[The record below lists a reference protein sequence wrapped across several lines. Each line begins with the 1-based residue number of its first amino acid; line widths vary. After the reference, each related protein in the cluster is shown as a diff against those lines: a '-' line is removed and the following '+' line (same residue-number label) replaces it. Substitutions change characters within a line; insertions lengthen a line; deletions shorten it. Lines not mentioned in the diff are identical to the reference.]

1 MNVPGV
7 KFLDYRE
14 GSVGPL
20 VRQFDWSQTSIGDMK
35 SWPATLQGYV
45 SMILSLPSPAIIFWG
60 EDRVQIYND
69 GYAQIMGPRHPKNL
83 GATYKECWPDT
94 YPIIDPWMD
103 RVMKGEVVTVDKT
116 FIVMTRNG
124 FAEETYFTFS
134 FSPLRDCNQNIAGI
148 LQLVQEVTQT
158 IQQERRLETIKRL
171 SMLPLSGWIGIND
184 ILDVLAQNP
193 NDIRYACI
201 FLKEKDNSLRMMG
214 NIGEEKIDASDWH
227 EHLSESELRVL
238 PHGNS
243 IAIPLKRSE
252 NEEAR
257 GILVVGLSAII
268 RFDDNYKT
276 FLLDAAR
283 EIALA
288 IESEE
293 QSRYRTESEEALKLA
308 ITARD
313 EFLSIAS
320 HELKTPITAL
330 KLQLQ
335 LARRSM
341 RPDLPQS
348 LTPDRFRKV
357 LDSSINQV
365 DRLTKLVDDLLDV
378 SRIQAGK
385 MHMDKCPVDLGML
398 VSDVVDRFSDQFK
411 INGCE
416 TKISINTSPMIMAD
430 IFRIEQVVTNLLTNA
445 LKYGD
450 GSPIHISVD
459 AKDGKAEL
467 VVRDFGMGINKNMQ
481 DKIFE
486 RFERA
491 ISHENIS
498 GLGLGLYITKQI
510 VESHHGEIRV
520 TSELAAGSTFTILF
534 PEIKTLND

>member
-35 SWPATLQGYV
+35 SWPATLHGYV
-45 SMILSLPSPAIIFWG
+45 SIILSLPSPDIIFWG

-83 GATYKECWPDT
+83 GATYKECWPETFD
-94 YPIIDPWMD
+94 IINPWMD
-103 RVMKGEVVTVDKT
+103 RVMQGEVVTVDKT

-124 FAEETYFTFS
+124 VAEETYFTFS
-134 FSPLRDCNQNIAGI
+134 FSPLRDCNHKIEGI
-148 LQLVQEVTQT
+148 LKLVQEVTHT

-171 SMLPLSGWIGIND
+171 SMLPLSGWVGLND

-193 NDIRYACI
+193 NDIRYACL
-201 FLKEKDNSLRMMG
+201 FLKEKDHSLRLMG

-227 EHLSESELRVL
+227 EHLSESELRIL

-243 IAIPLKRSE
+243 VAIPLKRSE
-252 NEEAR
+252 SEVAR

-268 RFDDNYKT
+268 RFDENYKN

-341 RPDLPQS
+341 RPDLPLN
-348 LTPDRFRKV
+348 LTPERFRKV

-385 MHMDKCPVDLGML
+385 MQMDKCPVDLGML

-416 TKISINTSPMIMAD
+416 TKVDIKASPMIMAD
-430 IFRIEQVVTNLLTNA
+430 LFRIEQVVTNLLTNA

-467 VVRDFGMGINKNMQ
+467 IVRDFGMGINKNMQ

-491 ISHENIS
+491 ISHDNIS

-510 VESHHGEIRV
+510 VESHHGEILV
-520 TSELAAGSTFTILF
+520 NSELAVGSTFTILI
-534 PEIKTLND
+534 PEIKSLND

>member
-35 SWPATLQGYV
+35 SWPATLHGYV

-83 GATYKECWPDT
+83 GATYKECWPETFD
-94 YPIIDPWMD
+94 IINPWMD
-103 RVMKGEVVTVDKT
+103 RVMQGEVVTVDKT

-124 FAEETYFTFS
+124 VAEETYFTFS
-134 FSPLRDCNQNIAGI
+134 FSPLRDCNHKIAGI
-148 LQLVQEVTQT
+148 LQLVQEVTHT

-171 SMLPLSGWIGIND
+171 SMLPLSGWVGLND

-193 NDIRYACI
+193 NDIRYACL
-201 FLKEKDNSLRMMG
+201 FLKEKDHSLRLMG

-227 EHLSESELRVL
+227 EHLSESELRIL

-243 IAIPLKRSE
+243 VAIPLKRSE
-252 NEEAR
+252 SEVAR

-268 RFDDNYKT
+268 RFDENYKN

-341 RPDLPQS
+341 RPDLPLN
-348 LTPDRFRKV
+348 LTPERFRKV

-385 MHMDKCPVDLGML
+385 MQMDKCPVDLGML

-416 TKISINTSPMIMAD
+416 TKVDIKASPMIMAD
-430 IFRIEQVVTNLLTNA
+430 LFRIEQVVTNLLTNA

-467 VVRDFGMGINKNMQ
+467 IVRDFGMGINKNMQ

-491 ISHENIS
+491 ISHDNIS

-510 VESHHGEIRV
+510 VESHHGEILV
-520 TSELAAGSTFTILF
+520 NSELAVGSTFTILI
-534 PEIKTLND
+534 PEIKSLND